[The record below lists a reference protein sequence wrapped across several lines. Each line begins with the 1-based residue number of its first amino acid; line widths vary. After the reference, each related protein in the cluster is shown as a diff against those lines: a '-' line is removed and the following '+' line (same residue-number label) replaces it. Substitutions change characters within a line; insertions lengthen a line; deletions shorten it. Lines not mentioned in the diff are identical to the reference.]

1 MTCAHLNLQPYF
13 YVSLKWLYSFQSPM
27 NTNHMV
33 MLGRYTSVRSQ
44 LCESRSHIRL
54 SVYKAVCIY
63 VGLFVFMTVYMMCFC
78 VFATN
83 CISFSLSVWLFALLR
98 VCVLMLLVWVR
109 LFPRHLN
116 TCSFPCWQLVWRSN
130 LLYPS
135 FFLLSLVKNSA
146 SASMWVDKVWSTW
159 IQEQIFRTKLEWT
172 KIIIDQI
179 NLKTI
184 PMKNKENYIH
194 IPPLT

>member
-1 MTCAHLNLQPYF
+1 MCAVSFVRVGHTFACLSIRLCAYMW
-13 YVSLKWLYSFQSPM
+13 VSLCSWLC
-27 NTNHMV
+27 TWCV
-33 MLGRYTSVRSQ
+33 SVCLR
-44 LCESRSHIRL
+44 
-54 SVYKAVCIY
+54 V
-63 VGLFVFMTVYMMCFC
+63 
-78 VFATN
+78 ATK

-179 NLKTI
+179 NPEAI
-184 PMKNKENYIH
+184 PMKNKDNFIH
-194 IPPLT
+194 QHTST